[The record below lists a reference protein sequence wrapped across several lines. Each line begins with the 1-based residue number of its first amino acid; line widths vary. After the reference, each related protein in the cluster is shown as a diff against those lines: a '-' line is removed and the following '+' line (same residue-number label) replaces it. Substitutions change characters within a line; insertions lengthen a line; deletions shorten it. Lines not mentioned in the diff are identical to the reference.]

1 MGDIKRN
8 KILSITYCTLR
19 TIALL
24 CVTGPIMQ
32 TFLASLGFPSQ
43 WIYISNAL
51 MQAANILTLSLFS
64 QWTDKRSIIKCSVIS
79 QIPHAVLYLLY
90 IPLCIWQSASL
101 SAFVMLTLIT
111 LLQMI
116 CISLYTVCEYKLPYY
131 LYTSEDYG
139 KLISVIGIISSVIS
153 LGTGVVIS
161 WLTTFL
167 SYADMMLIVCSISAV
182 LIFLS
187 IIAHILCKP
196 ILPET
201 PQEQTKQKSMN
212 VFQLFRQPIFYKMI
226 PANTLRGFAYGIVAV
241 TATIA
246 LDLGYDAT
254 VSTALLSV
262 QSFAMLL
269 SYVVFAFGV
278 TRFAPRLLVAAG
290 CAPFLLIPLLLIKSP
305 LLFLAVFA
313 IIMLGRNIVDNAV
326 PSMLRYAVPVEIA
339 GPYNAWRMMLH
350 YAGTLAASLVATLV
364 SPQVLLLLAML
375 AQIFTGLSYFTT
387 KEVGGRPLFQ
397 KK

>member
-8 KILSITYCTLR
+8 KILSVAFSTLR

-43 WIYISNAL
+43 WIYINNAL
-51 MQAANILTLSLFS
+51 MQAANILTLSLCS
-64 QWTDKRSIIKCSVIS
+64 QWTDKRNIIKCSVIS
-79 QIPHAVLYLLY
+79 QIPHAVLYLFY

-101 SAFVMLTLIT
+101 SVFLMLTLIT

-139 KLISVIGIISSVIS
+139 KLLSAIGIISSVIS
-153 LGTGVVIS
+153 LGTGMLIS

-167 SYADMMLIVCSISAV
+167 SYANMMLMVCSISAV
-182 LIFLS
+182 MIFLS
-187 IIAHILCKP
+187 VIAHILCKP
-196 ILPET
+196 ILPQT
-201 PQEQTKQKSMN
+201 PLEQSKQATMN

-226 PANTLRGFAYGIVAV
+226 PANTLRGFAYGIVSV
-241 TATIA
+241 MATIS
-246 LDLGYDAT
+246 LDLGYGAT
-254 VSTALLSV
+254 ISTALLSV

-269 SYVVFAFGV
+269 SYGVFAFGV
-278 TRFAPRLLVAAG
+278 TRFTPRVLVIAG
-290 CAPFLLIPLLLIKSP
+290 CTPFLLIPLLFIKSP
-305 LLFLAVFA
+305 VLFLAVFA
-313 IIMLGRNIVDNAV
+313 VIILGRNIVDNAI
-326 PSMLRYAVPVEIA
+326 PSMLRYAVPVEMA

-364 SPQVLLLLAML
+364 SPQILLILCMVT
-375 AQIFTGLSYFTT
+375 QVFIGLSYFTT
-387 KEVGGRPLFQ
+387 KEVGGRPLL
-397 KK
+397 KKK